1 LIVPS
6 NISVWDWLFTSP
18 ATSETFQCPKQG
30 AKGFTNTV
38 NQARLTYH
46 DIREHSIHLAT
57 ALRNFYALKEG
68 EVVSICAPNS
78 IWYPVAMFGAMR
90 LGAIA
95 ALSSPGYTVDEMIH
109 AFKTVGCRFVF
120 ASESSLDVVRKA
132 AAMVGIDIRNIFIVD
147 GNVDG
152 FKSVSELVDL
162 GKQFGNDAQVMPF
175 LLPKGKDNSQV
186 CALLCF
192 SSGTTGLP
200 KAVS

>member
-1 LIVPS
+1 M
-6 NISVWDWLFTSP
+6 
-18 ATSETFQCPKQG
+18 
-30 AKGFTNTV
+30 
-38 NQARLTYH
+38 
-46 DIREHSIHLAT
+46 
-57 ALRNFYALKEG
+57 
-68 EVVSICAPNS
+68 SICAPNS

-132 AAMVGIDIRNIFIVD
+132 AAMVGIDVRNIFIVD